1 LLDVFQPAAAG
12 SPPSKTSFGVGDT
25 LKASPPRRGTTT
37 EGAAMD
43 LDLRKIRYFV
53 AVAELLH
60 FGRAAERLHIAQPAL
75 SRQIRS
81 LEKDLDA
88 VLFERDSHGV
98 RLTDAG
104 RQLLDDAGPL
114 LSTADATRRRVR
126 RAARGPRRLVVGFR
140 AGVVVTRALRAFGAA
155 HPDVEAHARRVEW
168 DDQERLILDGTV
180 DLAYVRRPIREQGL
194 TLLPLFS
201 EARVAML
208 PADHRLAGKPEL
220 ALADLADEPRL
231 RYADPGPGELPIRTI
246 EEKFESVASGAGI
259 TLVPESVAEQ
269 YSRPDITYVPVPD
282 AERDEVLLAWE
293 ASRRSPLITAF
304 APLAPLADPARAEE
318 P

>member
-1 LLDVFQPAAAG
+1 
-12 SPPSKTSFGVGDT
+12 
-25 LKASPPRRGTTT
+25 
-37 EGAAMD
+37 MD

-60 FGRAAERLHIAQPAL
+60 FGRAAERLHIAQPVL
-75 SRQIRS
+75 SRQIRA
-81 LEKDLDA
+81 LEKDLGA
-88 VLFERDSHGV
+88 PLFERDSHGV
-98 RLTDAG
+98 TLTAAG
-104 RQLLDDAGPL
+104 RQLLDDARQL
-114 LSTADATRRRVR
+114 LATADATRLRVR
-126 RAARGPRRLVVGFR
+126 RAAGGPRRLVVGFR

-155 HPDVEAHARRVEW
+155 HPDVEALARRVEW

-208 PADHRLAGKPEL
+208 PADHRLAGKPEI

-231 RYADPGPGELPIRTI
+231 RYADPRPGELPIRTI

-304 APLAPLADPARAEE
+304 ARLAPLADPARAEE